1 MASAGKDIKMRAN
14 SIESTHKITKAMGL
28 VASSKIVKAK
38 ERVERSRPYFQIM
51 YDTLQEISGTGI
63 DFKSPYLSHHNVK
76 TTCVVVLGGDRG
88 LAGGYNSALFREAD
102 ALMKEKDVKV
112 FPIGKKCV
120 EHYLRKEVSILNQCY
135 SITDEITVGNCFEI
149 SKVLCN
155 GFLNSTFDEV
165 ILVYTHFVSMM
176 EQLPVRLDLLPL
188 SKEKPNKKEKPGS
201 MMEYEPNGETVY
213 NAVVPEYV
221 AGVLYGALCE
231 ALASEH
237 AARRMAMDVASKNAQ
252 EMLDELYL
260 EYNRVRQAIITQE
273 ITEIVAGSE
282 E

>member
-1 MASAGKDIKMRAN
+1 MASAGKDIKARAN

-38 ERVERSRPYFQIM
+38 ERVENSRPYFQVM
-51 YDTLQEISGTGI
+51 YETLQEISSEGI
-63 DFKSPYLSHHNVK
+63 DFDSPYISRRQGK
-76 TTCVVVLGGDRG
+76 PTCVVVLGGDRG
-88 LAGGYNSALFREAD
+88 LAGGYNSALFKKAD
-102 ALMKEKDVKV
+102 ELIKEDVMV

-120 EHYLRKEVSILNQCY
+120 EYYKRKNANILNQGY
-135 SITDEITVGNCFEI
+135 MVTEEITVGNCFEI
-149 SKVLCN
+149 SKVLCE
-155 GFLNSTFDEV
+155 GFLKGVFGEV
-165 ILVYTHFVSMM
+165 TLVYTNFVSMM
-176 EQLPVRLDLLPL
+176 EQLPVQLELLPL
-188 SKEKPNKKEKPGS
+188 STEKKDKGGQPSNI
-201 MMEYEPNGETVY
+201 MEYEPNGETVY
-213 NAVVPEYV
+213 NAIVPEYV
-221 AGVLYGALCE
+221 AGILYGALCE